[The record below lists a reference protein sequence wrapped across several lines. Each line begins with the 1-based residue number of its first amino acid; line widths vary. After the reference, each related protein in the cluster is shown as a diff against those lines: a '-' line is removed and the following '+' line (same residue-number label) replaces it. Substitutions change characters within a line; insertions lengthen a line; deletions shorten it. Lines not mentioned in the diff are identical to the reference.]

1 MRKMKRFGAMGLAC
15 ALAAGGT
22 ALASSHREAPFITK
36 NPKVDN
42 TDVYAFQSYDPAR
55 ITAAGT
61 GTNYDVKK
69 AFTTIISNFQPF
81 QDPFGGPNYF
91 PLDDQ
96 ALYEIHV
103 DNVGD
108 AKEHLTFQFKF
119 TTTLADAKVP
129 VGTQMT
135 GVPLSNI
142 GPVTFA
148 DMSAQNVA
156 ETYTVSVI
164 AGDRRTGTSMPI
176 RKAGTQ
182 VTVFKKPMD
191 NVGKKTFPDYAAYAA
206 NFVYDIDI
214 PNCDTAGKLFVG
226 QRAEPFAVNIGPVF
240 DLVDAPASVIAHG
253 ETPGNRSLIANP
265 LAKKSISTLALEIPS
280 KCLLVNPTSTQT
292 VIGVWSSASVKQA
305 RVINPAA
312 TYSRPAREGG
322 AWTQVSRLGMPL
334 VNEIVIG
341 LNDKDRWNSSMP
353 SGDGQFLPYVQY
365 PALPKLLE
373 VLFGGDGV
381 VAPTALPR
389 ADLVTA
395 FLTGVTGVNAIP
407 GGTAAEY
414 IRLNTGLP
422 PTAKATQNNLG
433 AAACFVVG
441 VLTPTNAGCDVAG
454 FPNGRRPGDD
464 VTDIELRVAMGYLIS
479 DTSKAPSGQL
489 QFTDAVLQDASQFDG
504 TFPYLTTPLPG
515 ANGSGG
521 F

>member
-1 MRKMKRFGAMGLAC
+1 M
-15 ALAAGGT
+15 
-22 ALASSHREAPFITK
+22 ASSHREAPFITK

-61 GTNYDVKK
+61 GSNYDVKK
-69 AFTTIISNFQPF
+69 AYTTLISDFQPF

-91 PLDDQ
+91 PMDDE
-96 ALYEIHV
+96 AIYEIHV

-119 TTTLADAKVP
+119 TTTLADLKVP
-129 VGTQMT
+129 VGANMT

-148 DMSAQNVA
+148 DMAAQNVS
-156 ETYTVSVI
+156 ETYTVNVI
-164 AGDRRTGTSMPI
+164 AGDRRTGTALPI
-176 RKAGTQ
+176 KNTATKA
-182 VTVFKKPMD
+182 VVFKKPMD
-191 NVGKKTFPDYAAYAA
+191 NVGMKTFPDYAAYAA

-214 PNCDTAGKLFVG
+214 PNCDTTGKLFVG
-226 QRAEPFAVNIGPVF
+226 QRAEPFAVNIGPIF
-240 DLVDAPASVIAHG
+240 DLVDAPAAIVAHG
-253 ETPGNRSLIANP
+253 EGMTNGVNNRQVIANP

-280 KCLLVNPTSTQT
+280 KCLLTTPTSTQT
-292 VIGVWSSASVKQA
+292 VIGVWSTASVKQA
-305 RVINPAA
+305 RVINPAGTFA
-312 TYSRPAREGG
+312 RPSREGG

-341 LNDKDRWNSSMP
+341 INDKDKWNSSAP
-353 SGDGQFLPYVQY
+353 SSDTQFLPYVQY

-373 VLFGGDGV
+373 ILFGT

-389 ADLVTA
+389 ADLVAA

-407 GGTAAEY
+407 GGTPAEY

-422 PTAKATQNNLG
+422 PTAKASQNNLG
-433 AAACFVVG
+433 AAACFVLG
-441 VLTPTNAGCDVAG
+441 VLTPTNTGCDVAG

-464 VTDIELRVAMGYLIS
+464 VTDIELRVAMGYLIT
-479 DTSKAPSGQL
+479 DVSKAPSGQL

-515 ANGSGG
+515 ANGQGG